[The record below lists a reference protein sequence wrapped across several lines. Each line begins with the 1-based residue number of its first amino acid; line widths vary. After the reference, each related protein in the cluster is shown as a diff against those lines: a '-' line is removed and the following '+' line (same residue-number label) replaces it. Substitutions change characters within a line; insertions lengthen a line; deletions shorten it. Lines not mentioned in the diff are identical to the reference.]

1 MRQIII
7 ASQSPRRREL
17 MEQAGY
23 EFIVVPSDVEEKIKS
38 TKPQE
43 VVEALSSQK
52 AEDVYNK
59 AMENEEQNI
68 VVIGAD
74 TVVAID
80 GEILGK
86 PENEAVAKEMLKRL
100 QGRQHQVYTGVTL
113 MWNEGGVNKSS
124 SFNECT
130 DVTFY
135 RMTEEE
141 IDNYVATG
149 DCYDKAGAYGIQGPG
164 AIYIEKISGD
174 YNNVVGLPISRLYQ
188 EMKKI
193 V

>member
-1 MRQIII
+1 
-7 ASQSPRRREL
+7 

-23 EFIVVPSDVEEKIKS
+23 EFTVVPSDVEEKIKS
-38 TKPQE
+38 TKPWE
-43 VVEALSSQK
+43 VVVELSAQK

-59 AMENEEQNI
+59 AMENEEQHI

-100 QGRQHQVYTGVTL
+100 QGRMHQVYTGVTL
-113 MWNEGGVNKSS
+113 MWNEGREDKKC
-124 SFNECT
+124 SFCECT
-130 DVTFY
+130 EVTFCC
-135 RMTEEE
+135 MTDEE

-149 DCYDKAGAYGIQGPG
+149 DSLDKAGAYGIQGPG
-164 AIYIEKISGD
+164 AIYIERISGD
-174 YNNVVGLPISRLYQ
+174 YNNVVGLPISRVYQ

>member
-1 MRQIII
+1 MRRIII

-23 EFIVVPSDVEEKIKS
+23 EFTVVPSDVEEKIKS
-38 TKPQE
+38 TKPWE
-43 VVEALSSQK
+43 VVVELSAQK

-59 AMENEEQNI
+59 AMENEEQHI

-100 QGRQHQVYTGVTL
+100 QGRMHQVYTGVTL
-113 MWNEGGVNKSS
+113 MWNEGREDKKC
-124 SFNECT
+124 SFCECT
-130 DVTFY
+130 EVTFCC
-135 RMTEEE
+135 MTDEE

-149 DCYDKAGAYGIQGPG
+149 DSLDKAGAYGIQGSG
-164 AIYIEKISGD
+164 AIYIERISGD
-174 YNNVVGLPISRLYQ
+174 YNNVVGLPISRVYQ